1 MSDAG
6 ETYRSKS
13 FLPPLSFCQLCV
25 TLLSLSTESK
35 FLGTCFGNSRRTPGE
50 LISGFFV
57 GRADLQRE
65 ALIGKK

>member
-1 MSDAG
+1 MNCAG
-6 ETYRSKS
+6 ETYRTKS
-13 FLPPLSFCQLCV
+13 FGARLSFCEFCV